1 MRPWLPE
8 AARYGL
14 LYTGIVALLA
24 LVLGF
29 IPGVP
34 TQAPLFTVSILGAI
48 IAFLSMWGDEGPTV
62 SSLPSGRAERLP
74 VPWRMFLLGVG
85 LFVFSWVGMSMLL

>member
-1 MRPWLPE
+1 MQPWVPE

-14 LYTGIVALLA
+14 LYTGVVALFA
-24 LVLGF
+24 FVLGF

-34 TQAPLFTVSILGAI
+34 SQAPLFTVSIVGAI
-48 IAFLSMWGDEGPTV
+48 IAFLSMWGGEGPTV

-85 LFVFSWVGMSMLL
+85 LFVFSWVGMSLLL